1 MADGPNTNSG
11 SKVASALNSIPFGN
25 IIGGPLAA
33 CVRAQAEAAQTTI
46 DFIRGFTMT
55 NSKLDP
61 EGVEPITV
69 TFTFIMNGEKTRMT
83 VPLMTIVP
91 IPYMHIDYVN
101 LNFTADITACDDGKM
116 EAKYATEGYTRT
128 EDDEQSVSVESKM
141 GINVRASTSSMP
153 SGMAKMLEFF
163 TNNLIVHDTLTPQQV
178 EDMKR
183 EAERKRLELKN
194 KKERMVGALVNALAE
209 YKKQGSEREEQRK
222 NEELKKQEELIKQ
235 EEERKKK
242 EEQERLEKLR
252 KEEEA
257 RKKEEERL
265 EKMRKEAELQKKQ
278 EQERLEKLHKEEEEK
293 KKQEQERLEK
303 LRREEE
309 ARKKKEEEEQKKRD
323 WDKFIEQRKKAN
335 LASRV
340 SKVHVDPQKPFALPP
355 TNSGKPHPCCTYDYT
370 HSIRWNI
377 NRQLRLSRWSRKT
390 DWLRLHLLRAL
401 RTAYSI
407 YPNSINSTE
416 GKRILKRDLE
426 AFKKRY
432 NGWYTYGDPYN
443 NTITYGYRKNGAID
457 TAYTEFVNY
466 IIENERKRNPYNP
479 TGEFIR
485 KPHPED

>member
-55 NSKLDP
+55 NSELDP

-183 EAERKRLELKN
+183 EAERKGLELKN

-209 YKKQGSEREEQRK
+209 YKKQESEREEQRK
-222 NEELKKQEELIKQ
+222 NEELKKQEELRKQ
-235 EEERKKK
+235 EEE
-242 EEQERLEKLR
+242 
-252 KEEEA
+252 
-257 RKKEEERL
+257 
-265 EKMRKEAELQKKQ
+265 
-278 EQERLEKLHKEEEEK
+278 
-293 KKQEQERLEK
+293 
-303 LRREEE
+303 
-309 ARKKKEEEEQKKRD
+309 RKKKEEEEQKKRD

-335 LASRV
+335 LASRI

>member
-55 NSKLDP
+55 NSELDP

-91 IPYMHIDYVN
+91 IPYMHIDYID
-101 LNFTADITACDDGKM
+101 LNFTADITACDDGKI

-183 EAERKRLELKN
+183 ETERKRLEHIK

-209 YKKQGSEREEQRK
+209 YKKQESEREEQRR
-222 NEELKKQEELIKQ
+222 NEELKKQEELRKQ

-252 KEEEA
+252 K
-257 RKKEEERL
+257 
-265 EKMRKEAELQKKQ
+265 
-278 EQERLEKLHKEEEEK
+278 
-293 KKQEQERLEK
+293 
-303 LRREEE
+303 EEE

-335 LASRV
+335 LASRI

-355 TNSGKPHPCCTYDYT
+355 TNSGKAHPCCTFDPT
-370 HSIRWNI
+370 QSIKWNI
-377 NRQLRLSRWSRKT
+377 DRQEKLRKECKKK
-390 DWLRLHLLRAL
+390 DWLRNHLIRAL
-401 RTAYSI
+401 YTAYYI
-407 YPNSINSTE
+407 YPYDINSKE
-416 GKRILKRDLE
+416 GKRILKRELE
-426 AFKKRY
+426 AFEKRP
-432 NGWYTYGDPYN
+432 NGWYTYGEPYN
-443 NTITYGYRKNGAID
+443 NTITNGYRRNGAID
-457 TAYTEFVNY
+457 TAYTEFVSY
-466 IIENERKRNPYNP
+466 ILENERKL
-479 TGEFIR
+479 R
-485 KPHPED
+485 K

>member
-55 NSKLDP
+55 NSELDP

-91 IPYMHIDYVN
+91 IPYMHIDYID
-101 LNFTADITACDDGKM
+101 LNFTADITACDDGKI

-183 EAERKRLELKN
+183 ETERKRLEHIK

-209 YKKQGSEREEQRK
+209 YKKQESEREEQRR
-222 NEELKKQEELIKQ
+222 NEELKKQEELRKQ
-235 EEERKKK
+235 EVERKKK

-257 RKKEEERL
+257 RKK
-265 EKMRKEAELQKKQ
+265 
-278 EQERLEKLHKEEEEK
+278 
-293 KKQEQERLEK
+293 
-303 LRREEE
+303 
-309 ARKKKEEEEQKKRD
+309 KEEEEQKKRE

-335 LASRV
+335 LASRI

-355 TNSGKPHPCCTYDYT
+355 TNSGKAHPCCTFDPT
-370 HSIRWNI
+370 QSIKWNI
-377 NRQLRLSRWSRKT
+377 DRQEKLRKACKKK
-390 DWLRLHLLRAL
+390 DWLRNHLIRAL
-401 RTAYSI
+401 YTAYYI
-407 YPNSINSTE
+407 YPYDINSKE
-416 GKRILKRDLE
+416 GKRILKRELE
-426 AFKKRY
+426 AFEKRP
-432 NGWYTYGDPYN
+432 NGWYTYGEPYN
-443 NTITYGYRKNGAID
+443 NTITNGYRRNGAID
-457 TAYTEFVNY
+457 TAYTEFVSY
-466 IIENERKRNPYNP
+466 ILENERKRN
-479 TGEFIR
+479 
-485 KPHPED
+485 K

>member
-55 NSKLDP
+55 NSELDP

-194 KKERMVGALVNALAE
+194 KKERMVGALVHALAE
-209 YKKQGSEREEQRK
+209 YKKQESEREEQRK
-222 NEELKKQEELIKQ
+222 NEELKKQEELRKQ

-242 EEQERLEKLR
+242 E
-252 KEEEA
+252 
-257 RKKEEERL
+257 
-265 EKMRKEAELQKKQ
+265 
-278 EQERLEKLHKEEEEK
+278 
-293 KKQEQERLEK
+293 EQERLEK

-335 LASRV
+335 LASRI

-355 TNSGKPHPCCTYDYT
+355 TNSGKAHPCCTYDYT

>member
-55 NSKLDP
+55 NSELDP

-91 IPYMHIDYVN
+91 IPYMHIDYID
-101 LNFTADITACDDGKM
+101 LNFTADITACDDGKI

-183 EAERKRLELKN
+183 ETERKRLEHIK

-209 YKKQGSEREEQRK
+209 YKKQESEREEQRR
-222 NEELKKQEELIKQ
+222 NEELKKQEELRKQ

-242 EEQERLEKLR
+242 E
-252 KEEEA
+252 
-257 RKKEEERL
+257 
-265 EKMRKEAELQKKQ
+265 
-278 EQERLEKLHKEEEEK
+278 
-293 KKQEQERLEK
+293 EQERLEK

-335 LASRV
+335 LASRI

-355 TNSGKPHPCCTYDYT
+355 TNSGKAHPCCTFDPT
-370 HSIRWNI
+370 QSIKWNI
-377 NRQLRLSRWSRKT
+377 DRQEKLRKASKKK
-390 DWLRLHLLRAL
+390 DWLRNHLIRAL
-401 RTAYSI
+401 YTAYYI
-407 YPNSINSTE
+407 YPYDINSKE
-416 GKRILKRDLE
+416 GKRILKRELE
-426 AFKKRY
+426 AFEKRP
-432 NGWYTYGDPYN
+432 NGWYTYGEPYN
-443 NTITYGYRKNGAID
+443 NTITNGYRRNGAID
-457 TAYTEFVNY
+457 TAYTEFVSY
-466 IIENERKRNPYNP
+466 ILENERKL
-479 TGEFIR
+479 R
-485 KPHPED
+485 K

>member
-55 NSKLDP
+55 NSELDP

-178 EDMKR
+178 EDIKR

-209 YKKQGSEREEQRK
+209 YKKQETERKEQRR
-222 NEELKKQEELIKQ
+222 NEEL
-235 EEERKKK
+235 
-242 EEQERLEKLR
+242 ERLEKQR
-252 KEEEA
+252 KDEEF

-265 EKMRKEAELQKKQ
+265 EKMRIEAELQKKQ
-278 EQERLEKLHKEEEEK
+278 EQERLEKLQKEEEEK
-293 KKQEQERLEK
+293 KKQEQDRFEIQLIEK
-303 LRREEE
+303 
-309 ARKKKEEEEQKKRD
+309 EEQKKRA
-323 WDKFIEQRKKAN
+323 EQEREWYQKIDPKKRVRFAN
-335 LASRV
+335 RMSRMHI
-340 SKVHVDPQKPFALPP
+340 SPYKPFALPS
-355 TNSGKPHPCCTYDYT
+355 TKRENPHPECTYNPAQ
-370 HSIRWNI
+370 SISWNI
-377 NRQLRLSRWSRKT
+377 ARQEQLLKYAT
-390 DWLRLHLLRAL
+390 KKDWMRMHLLLAM
-401 RTAYSI
+401 RTAKKI
-407 YPNSINSTE
+407 YPYDIKSREAKSILE
-416 GKRILKRDLE
+416 YELKN
-426 AFKKRY
+426 FQPRY
-432 NGWYTYGDPYN
+432 AGWYGHGEPFN
-443 NTITYGYRKNGAID
+443 NNLPNGYRKNGAID
-457 TAYTEFVNY
+457 TVFTEFVGY
-466 IIENERKRNPYNP
+466 VIENERKL
-479 TGEFIR
+479 R
-485 KPHPED
+485 K

>member
-55 NSKLDP
+55 NSELDP

-183 EAERKRLELKN
+183 ETERKRLELKN

-209 YKKQGSEREEQRK
+209 YKKQESEREEQRK
-222 NEELKKQEELIKQ
+222 NEEL
-235 EEERKKK
+235 
-242 EEQERLEKLR
+242 ERLEKQR
-252 KEEEA
+252 KDEEF

-265 EKMRKEAELQKKQ
+265 EKMRIEAELQKKQ
-278 EQERLEKLHKEEEEK
+278 EQERLEKLQKEEEEK
-293 KKQEQERLEK
+293 KKQEQEKIEIQLIEK
-303 LRREEE
+303 
-309 ARKKKEEEEQKKRD
+309 EEQKKRA
-323 WDKFIEQRKKAN
+323 EQEREWYKKIDPKKRVRFAN
-335 LASRV
+335 RMSRMHINPY
-340 SKVHVDPQKPFALPP
+340 SPFALPS
-355 TNSGKPHPCCTYDYT
+355 TKRGNPHPECTFDST
-370 HSIRWNI
+370 QSISWNI
-377 NRQLRLSRWSRKT
+377 VRQEQLLRYATKK
-390 DWLRLHLLRAL
+390 DWMRMHLLLAL
-401 RTAYSI
+401 RTAKKI
-407 YPNSINSTE
+407 YPYDIKSRQAKSILE
-416 GKRILKRDLE
+416 YELKN
-426 AFKKRY
+426 FQPRY
-432 NGWYTYGDPYN
+432 AGWYGHGEPFN
-443 NTITYGYRKNGAID
+443 NNLPNGYRKYGAID
-457 TAYTEFVNY
+457 TVFTEFVGY
-466 IIENERKRNPYNP
+466 VLENERKRN
-479 TGEFIR
+479 
-485 KPHPED
+485 K

>member
-55 NSKLDP
+55 NSELDP

-183 EAERKRLELKN
+183 ETERKRLELKN
-194 KKERMVGALVNALAE
+194 KKERMVGALVHALAE
-209 YKKQGSEREEQRK
+209 YKKQETEREEQRK
-222 NEELKKQEELIKQ
+222 NEELKKQEELRKQ
-235 EEERKKK
+235 EEE
-242 EEQERLEKLR
+242 
-252 KEEEA
+252 
-257 RKKEEERL
+257 
-265 EKMRKEAELQKKQ
+265 
-278 EQERLEKLHKEEEEK
+278 
-293 KKQEQERLEK
+293 
-303 LRREEE
+303 
-309 ARKKKEEEEQKKRD
+309 RKKKEEEEQKKRD

-335 LASRV
+335 LAGRI

>member
-55 NSKLDP
+55 NSELDP

-91 IPYMHIDYVN
+91 IPYMHIDYID
-101 LNFTADITACDDGKM
+101 LNFTADITACDDGKI

-183 EAERKRLELKN
+183 ETERKRLEHIK

-209 YKKQGSEREEQRK
+209 YKKQESEREEQRR
-222 NEELKKQEELIKQ
+222 NEELKKQEELRKQ

-257 RKKEEERL
+257 RKK
-265 EKMRKEAELQKKQ
+265 
-278 EQERLEKLHKEEEEK
+278 
-293 KKQEQERLEK
+293 
-303 LRREEE
+303 
-309 ARKKKEEEEQKKRD
+309 KEEEEQKKRD
-323 WDKFIEQRKKAN
+323 WDKFIEQRKKTN
-335 LASRV
+335 LASRI

-355 TNSGKPHPCCTYDYT
+355 TNSGKAHPCCTFDPT
-370 HSIRWNI
+370 QSIKWNI
-377 NRQLRLSRWSRKT
+377 DRQEKLRKASKKK
-390 DWLRLHLLRAL
+390 DWLRNHLIRAL
-401 RTAYSI
+401 YTAYYI
-407 YPNSINSTE
+407 YPYDINSKE
-416 GKRILKRDLE
+416 GKRILKRELE
-426 AFKKRY
+426 AFEKRP
-432 NGWYTYGDPYN
+432 NGWYTYGEPYN
-443 NTITYGYRKNGAID
+443 NTITNGYRRNGAID
-457 TAYTEFVNY
+457 TAYTEFVSY
-466 IIENERKRNPYNP
+466 ILENERKL
-479 TGEFIR
+479 R
-485 KPHPED
+485 K

>member
-55 NSKLDP
+55 NSELDP

-101 LNFTADITACDDGKM
+101 LNFTADITACDDEKM

-163 TNNLIVHDTLTPQQV
+163 TNNLIVHDTFTPQQV

-183 EAERKRLELKN
+183 EAERKGLELKN
-194 KKERMVGALVNALAE
+194 KKRRMVGALVNALAE
-209 YKKQGSEREEQRK
+209 YKKQESEREEQRR
-222 NEELKKQEELIKQ
+222 NEELKKQEELRKQ
-235 EEERKKK
+235 EEE
-242 EEQERLEKLR
+242 
-252 KEEEA
+252 
-257 RKKEEERL
+257 
-265 EKMRKEAELQKKQ
+265 
-278 EQERLEKLHKEEEEK
+278 
-293 KKQEQERLEK
+293 
-303 LRREEE
+303 
-309 ARKKKEEEEQKKRD
+309 RKKKEEEEQKKRD

-335 LASRV
+335 LASRI

>member
-55 NSKLDP
+55 NSELDP

-91 IPYMHIDYVN
+91 IPYMHIDYID

-163 TNNLIVHDTLTPQQV
+163 TNNLIVHDTFTPQQV

-183 EAERKRLELKN
+183 EAERKGLELKN
-194 KKERMVGALVNALAE
+194 KKRRMVGALVNALAE
-209 YKKQGSEREEQRK
+209 YKKQESEREEQRR
-222 NEELKKQEELIKQ
+222 NEELKKQEELRKQ
-235 EEERKKK
+235 EEE
-242 EEQERLEKLR
+242 
-252 KEEEA
+252 
-257 RKKEEERL
+257 
-265 EKMRKEAELQKKQ
+265 
-278 EQERLEKLHKEEEEK
+278 
-293 KKQEQERLEK
+293 
-303 LRREEE
+303 
-309 ARKKKEEEEQKKRD
+309 RKKKEEEEQKKRD

-335 LASRV
+335 LASRI

>member
-55 NSKLDP
+55 NSELDP

-183 EAERKRLELKN
+183 EAERKRLEHIKN
-194 KKERMVGALVNALAE
+194 KERMVGALVNALAE
-209 YKKQGSEREEQRK
+209 YKKQESEREEQRR
-222 NEELKKQEELIKQ
+222 NEELKKQEELRKQ

-242 EEQERLEKLR
+242 EEQERLEK
-252 KEEEA
+252 
-257 RKKEEERL
+257 
-265 EKMRKEAELQKKQ
+265 QC
-278 EQERLEKLHKEEEEK
+278 
-293 KKQEQERLEK
+293 
-303 LRREEE
+303 REEE

-323 WDKFIEQRKKAN
+323 WDKFIEQRKKTN
-335 LASRV
+335 LASRI

-355 TNSGKPHPCCTYDYT
+355 TNSGKAHPCCTFDPT
-370 HSIRWNI
+370 QSIKWNI
-377 NRQLRLSRWSRKT
+377 DRQERLRKACKKK
-390 DWLRLHLLRAL
+390 DWLRNHLIRAL
-401 RTAYSI
+401 YTAYYI
-407 YPNSINSTE
+407 YPYDINSKE
-416 GKRILKRDLE
+416 GKRILKRELE
-426 AFKKRY
+426 AFEKRP
-432 NGWYTYGDPYN
+432 NGWYTYGEPYN
-443 NTITYGYRKNGAID
+443 NTITNGYRRNGAID
-457 TAYTEFVNY
+457 TAYTEFVSY
-466 IIENERKRNPYNP
+466 VLENERKRD
-479 TGEFIR
+479 
-485 KPHPED
+485 K

>member
-55 NSKLDP
+55 NSELDP

-209 YKKQGSEREEQRK
+209 YKKQESEREEQRK
-222 NEELKKQEELIKQ
+222 NEELKKQEELRKQ

-242 EEQERLEKLR
+242 EELERLEKLR

-257 RKKEEERL
+257 RKK
-265 EKMRKEAELQKKQ
+265 
-278 EQERLEKLHKEEEEK
+278 KEEEEQK
-293 KKQEQERLEK
+293 KRDLDKFIELEKLEK

-335 LASRV
+335 LASRI

-355 TNSGKPHPCCTYDYT
+355 TNSGKAHPCCTYDYT

>member
-55 NSKLDP
+55 NSELDP

-209 YKKQGSEREEQRK
+209 YKKQESEREEQRR
-222 NEELKKQEELIKQ
+222 NEELKKQEELRKQ

-242 EEQERLEKLR
+242 EEQERLEK
-252 KEEEA
+252 
-257 RKKEEERL
+257 
-265 EKMRKEAELQKKQ
+265 QC
-278 EQERLEKLHKEEEEK
+278 
-293 KKQEQERLEK
+293 
-303 LRREEE
+303 REEE

-323 WDKFIEQRKKAN
+323 WDKFIEQRKKTN
-335 LASRV
+335 LASRI

-355 TNSGKPHPCCTYDYT
+355 TNSGKPHPCCTFDPT
-370 HSIRWNI
+370 QSIKWNI
-377 NRQLRLSRWSRKT
+377 DRQEKLRKACKKK
-390 DWLRLHLLRAL
+390 DWLRNHLIRAL
-401 RTAYSI
+401 YTAYYI
-407 YPNSINSTE
+407 YPYDINSKE
-416 GKRILKRDLE
+416 GKRILKRELE
-426 AFKKRY
+426 AFEKRP
-432 NGWYTYGDPYN
+432 NGWYTYGEPYN
-443 NTITYGYRKNGAID
+443 NTITNGYRRNGAID
-457 TAYTEFVNY
+457 TAYTEFVSY
-466 IIENERKRNPYNP
+466 VLENERKRD
-479 TGEFIR
+479 
-485 KPHPED
+485 K

>member
-55 NSKLDP
+55 NSELDP

-91 IPYMHIDYVN
+91 IPYMHIDYID
-101 LNFTADITACDDGKM
+101 LNFTADITACDDGKI

-183 EAERKRLELKN
+183 ETERKRLEHIK

-209 YKKQGSEREEQRK
+209 YKKQESEREEQRR
-222 NEELKKQEELIKQ
+222 NEELKKQEELRKQ

-242 EEQERLEKLR
+242 E
-252 KEEEA
+252 
-257 RKKEEERL
+257 
-265 EKMRKEAELQKKQ
+265 
-278 EQERLEKLHKEEEEK
+278 
-293 KKQEQERLEK
+293 EQERLEK

-335 LASRV
+335 LASRI

-355 TNSGKPHPCCTYDYT
+355 TNSGKAHPCCTFDPT
-370 HSIRWNI
+370 QSIKWNI
-377 NRQLRLSRWSRKT
+377 DRQERLRKACKKK
-390 DWLRLHLLRAL
+390 DWLRNHLIRAL
-401 RTAYSI
+401 YTAYYI
-407 YPNSINSTE
+407 YPYDINSKE
-416 GKRILKRDLE
+416 GKRILKRELE
-426 AFKKRY
+426 AFEKRP
-432 NGWYTYGDPYN
+432 NGWYTYGEPYN
-443 NTITYGYRKNGAID
+443 NTITNGYRRNGAID
-457 TAYTEFVNY
+457 TAYTEFVSY
-466 IIENERKRNPYNP
+466 ILENERKRN
-479 TGEFIR
+479 
-485 KPHPED
+485 K

>member
-55 NSKLDP
+55 NSELDP

-91 IPYMHIDYVN
+91 IPYMHIDYID
-101 LNFTADITACDDGKM
+101 LNFTADITACDDGKI

-183 EAERKRLELKN
+183 ETERKRLEHIK
-194 KKERMVGALVNALAE
+194 KKECMVGALVNALAE
-209 YKKQGSEREEQRK
+209 YKKQESEREEQRR
-222 NEELKKQEELIKQ
+222 NEELKKQEELRKQ

-252 KEEEA
+252 K
-257 RKKEEERL
+257 
-265 EKMRKEAELQKKQ
+265 
-278 EQERLEKLHKEEEEK
+278 
-293 KKQEQERLEK
+293 
-303 LRREEE
+303 EEE

-335 LASRV
+335 LASRI

-355 TNSGKPHPCCTYDYT
+355 TNSGKAHPCCTFDPT
-370 HSIRWNI
+370 QSIKWNI
-377 NRQLRLSRWSRKT
+377 DRQEKLRKECKKK
-390 DWLRLHLLRAL
+390 DWLRNHLIRAL
-401 RTAYSI
+401 YTAYYI
-407 YPNSINSTE
+407 YPYDINSKE
-416 GKRILKRDLE
+416 GKRILKRELE
-426 AFKKRY
+426 AFEKRP
-432 NGWYTYGDPYN
+432 NGWYTYGEPYN
-443 NTITYGYRKNGAID
+443 NTITNGYRRNGAID
-457 TAYTEFVNY
+457 TAYTEFVSY
-466 IIENERKRNPYNP
+466 ILENERKL
-479 TGEFIR
+479 R
-485 KPHPED
+485 K

>member
-55 NSKLDP
+55 NSELDP

-91 IPYMHIDYVN
+91 IPYMHIDYID
-101 LNFTADITACDDGKM
+101 LNFTADITACDDGKI

-183 EAERKRLELKN
+183 ETERKRLEHIK

-209 YKKQGSEREEQRK
+209 YKKQESEREEQRR
-222 NEELKKQEELIKQ
+222 NEELKKQEELRKQ

-252 KEEEA
+252 
-257 RKKEEERL
+257 
-265 EKMRKEAELQKKQ
+265 
-278 EQERLEKLHKEEEEK
+278 
-293 KKQEQERLEK
+293 
-303 LRREEE
+303 REEE
-309 ARKKKEEEEQKKRD
+309 DRKKKEEEEQKKRD

-335 LASRV
+335 LASRI

-355 TNSGKPHPCCTYDYT
+355 TNSGKAHPCCTFDPT
-370 HSIRWNI
+370 QSIKWNI
-377 NRQLRLSRWSRKT
+377 DRQEKLRKECKKK
-390 DWLRLHLLRAL
+390 DWLRNHLIRAL
-401 RTAYSI
+401 YTAYYI
-407 YPNSINSTE
+407 YPYDINSKE
-416 GKRILKRDLE
+416 GKRILKRELE
-426 AFKKRY
+426 AFEKRP
-432 NGWYTYGDPYN
+432 NGWYTYGEPYN
-443 NTITYGYRKNGAID
+443 NTITNGYRRNGAID
-457 TAYTEFVNY
+457 TAYTEFVSY
-466 IIENERKRNPYNP
+466 ILENERKRD
-479 TGEFIR
+479 
-485 KPHPED
+485 K

>member
-55 NSKLDP
+55 NSELDP

-163 TNNLIVHDTLTPQQV
+163 TNNLIVHDTFTPQQV
-178 EDMKR
+178 EDIKR

-209 YKKQGSEREEQRK
+209 YKKQETERKEQRR
-222 NEELKKQEELIKQ
+222 NEEL
-235 EEERKKK
+235 
-242 EEQERLEKLR
+242 ERLEKQR
-252 KEEEA
+252 KDEEF

-265 EKMRKEAELQKKQ
+265 EKMRIEAELQKKQ
-278 EQERLEKLHKEEEEK
+278 EQERLEKLQKEEEEK

-303 LRREEE
+303 LQKEEE
-309 ARKKKEEEEQKKRD
+309 EKKKQEQEKIEIQLIEKEEQKKRA
-323 WDKFIEQRKKAN
+323 EQEREWYKKIDPKKRVRFAN
-335 LASRV
+335 RMSRMHINPY
-340 SKVHVDPQKPFALPP
+340 SPFALPS
-355 TNSGKPHPCCTYDYT
+355 TKRGNPHPECTFDST
-370 HSIRWNI
+370 QSISWNI
-377 NRQLRLSRWSRKT
+377 VRQEQLLRYATKK
-390 DWLRLHLLRAL
+390 DWMRMHLLLAL
-401 RTAYSI
+401 RTAKKI
-407 YPNSINSTE
+407 YPYDIKSRQAKSILE
-416 GKRILKRDLE
+416 YELKN
-426 AFKKRY
+426 FQPRY
-432 NGWYTYGDPYN
+432 AGWYGHGEPFN
-443 NTITYGYRKNGAID
+443 NNLPNGYRKYGAID
-457 TAYTEFVNY
+457 TVFTEFVGY
-466 IIENERKRNPYNP
+466 VLENERKRN
-479 TGEFIR
+479 
-485 KPHPED
+485 K

>member
-55 NSKLDP
+55 NSELDP

-91 IPYMHIDYVN
+91 IPYMHIDYID

-141 GINVRASTSSMP
+141 GINVRASASSMP

-209 YKKQGSEREEQRK
+209 YKKQETEREEQRR
-222 NEELKKQEELIKQ
+222 NEELKKQEELRKQ

-242 EEQERLEKLR
+242 EELERLEKQR
-252 KEEEA
+252 KDEEF

-265 EKMRKEAELQKKQ
+265 EKMRIEAELQKKQ
-278 EQERLEKLHKEEEEK
+278 EQERLEIQLIEK
-293 KKQEQERLEK
+293 
-303 LRREEE
+303 
-309 ARKKKEEEEQKKRD
+309 EEQKKRA
-323 WDKFIEQRKKAN
+323 EQEREWYQKIDPKKRVRFAN
-335 LASRV
+335 RMSRM
-340 SKVHVDPQKPFALPP
+340 HINPYRPFALPS
-355 TNSGKPHPCCTYDYT
+355 TKRGNPHPECTFDST
-370 HSIRWNI
+370 QSISWNI
-377 NRQLRLSRWSRKT
+377 ARQEQLLRYATKK
-390 DWLRLHLLRAL
+390 DWMRMHLLLAL
-401 RTAYSI
+401 RTAKKI
-407 YPNSINSTE
+407 YPYDIKSRQAKSILE
-416 GKRILKRDLE
+416 YELKN
-426 AFKKRY
+426 FQPRY
-432 NGWYTYGDPYN
+432 AGWYGHGEPFN
-443 NTITYGYRKNGAID
+443 NNLPNGYRKYGAID
-457 TAYTEFVNY
+457 TVFTEFVGY
-466 IIENERKRNPYNP
+466 VLENERKL
-479 TGEFIR
+479 R
-485 KPHPED
+485 K

>member
-55 NSKLDP
+55 NSELDP

-91 IPYMHIDYVN
+91 IPYMHIDYID
-101 LNFTADITACDDGKM
+101 LNFTADITACDDGKI

-183 EAERKRLELKN
+183 ETERKRLEHIK

-209 YKKQGSEREEQRK
+209 YKKQESEREEQRR
-222 NEELKKQEELIKQ
+222 NEELKKQEELRKQ

-257 RKKEEERL
+257 RKK
-265 EKMRKEAELQKKQ
+265 
-278 EQERLEKLHKEEEEK
+278 
-293 KKQEQERLEK
+293 
-303 LRREEE
+303 
-309 ARKKKEEEEQKKRD
+309 KEEEEQKKRE

-335 LASRV
+335 LASRI

-355 TNSGKPHPCCTYDYT
+355 TNSGKAHPCCTFDPT
-370 HSIRWNI
+370 QSIKWNI
-377 NRQLRLSRWSRKT
+377 DRQEKLRKACKKK
-390 DWLRLHLLRAL
+390 DWLRNHLIRAL
-401 RTAYSI
+401 YTAYYI
-407 YPNSINSTE
+407 YPYDINSKE
-416 GKRILKRDLE
+416 GKRILKRELE
-426 AFKKRY
+426 AFEKRP
-432 NGWYTYGDPYN
+432 NGWYTYGEPYN
-443 NTITYGYRKNGAID
+443 NTITNGYRRNGAID
-457 TAYTEFVNY
+457 TAYTEFVSY
-466 IIENERKRNPYNP
+466 ILENERKRN
-479 TGEFIR
+479 
-485 KPHPED
+485 K

>member
-55 NSKLDP
+55 NSELDP

-91 IPYMHIDYVN
+91 IPYMHIDYID

-209 YKKQGSEREEQRK
+209 YKKQETEREEQRR
-222 NEELKKQEELIKQ
+222 NEEL
-235 EEERKKK
+235 
-242 EEQERLEKLR
+242 ERLEKQR
-252 KEEEA
+252 KDEEF

-265 EKMRKEAELQKKQ
+265 EKMRIEAELQKKQ

-293 KKQEQERLEK
+293 KKQEQERLEIQLIEK
-303 LRREEE
+303 
-309 ARKKKEEEEQKKRD
+309 EEQKKRA
-323 WDKFIEQRKKAN
+323 EQEREWYKKIDPKKRVRFAN
-335 LASRV
+335 RMSRM
-340 SKVHVDPQKPFALPP
+340 HINPYRPFALPS
-355 TNSGKPHPCCTYDYT
+355 TKRGNPHPECTFDST
-370 HSIRWNI
+370 QSISWNI
-377 NRQLRLSRWSRKT
+377 VRQEQLLRYATKK
-390 DWLRLHLLRAL
+390 DWMRMHLLLAL
-401 RTAYSI
+401 RTAKKI
-407 YPNSINSTE
+407 YPYDIKSRQAKSILE
-416 GKRILKRDLE
+416 YELKN
-426 AFKKRY
+426 FQPRY
-432 NGWYTYGDPYN
+432 AGWYGHGEPFN
-443 NTITYGYRKNGAID
+443 NNLPNGYRKYGAID
-457 TAYTEFVNY
+457 TVFTEFVGY
-466 IIENERKRNPYNP
+466 VLENERKRN
-479 TGEFIR
+479 
-485 KPHPED
+485 K

>member
-55 NSKLDP
+55 NSELDP

-91 IPYMHIDYVN
+91 IPYMHIDYID
-101 LNFTADITACDDGKM
+101 LNFTADITACDDGKI

-183 EAERKRLELKN
+183 EAERKRLEHIKN
-194 KKERMVGALVNALAE
+194 KERMVGALVNALAE
-209 YKKQGSEREEQRK
+209 YKKQESEREEQRR
-222 NEELKKQEELIKQ
+222 NEELKKQEELRKQ

-242 EEQERLEKLR
+242 E
-252 KEEEA
+252 
-257 RKKEEERL
+257 
-265 EKMRKEAELQKKQ
+265 
-278 EQERLEKLHKEEEEK
+278 
-293 KKQEQERLEK
+293 EQERLEK

-335 LASRV
+335 LASRI

-355 TNSGKPHPCCTYDYT
+355 TNSGKAHPCCTFDPT
-370 HSIRWNI
+370 QSIKWNI
-377 NRQLRLSRWSRKT
+377 DRQEKLRKACKKK
-390 DWLRLHLLRAL
+390 DWLRNHLIRAL
-401 RTAYSI
+401 YTAYYI
-407 YPNSINSTE
+407 YPYDINSKE
-416 GKRILKRDLE
+416 GKRILKRELE
-426 AFKKRY
+426 AFEKRP
-432 NGWYTYGDPYN
+432 NGWYTYGEPYN
-443 NTITYGYRKNGAID
+443 NTITNGYRRNGAID
-457 TAYTEFVNY
+457 TAYTEFVSY
-466 IIENERKRNPYNP
+466 ILENERKL
-479 TGEFIR
+479 R
-485 KPHPED
+485 K

>member
-55 NSKLDP
+55 NSELDP

-183 EAERKRLELKN
+183 ETERKRLELKN

-209 YKKQGSEREEQRK
+209 YKKQESEREEQRK
-222 NEELKKQEELIKQ
+222 NEELKKQEELRKQ

-242 EEQERLEKLR
+242 
-252 KEEEA
+252 
-257 RKKEEERL
+257 
-265 EKMRKEAELQKKQ
+265 
-278 EQERLEKLHKEEEEK
+278 
-293 KKQEQERLEK
+293 
-303 LRREEE
+303 
-309 ARKKKEEEEQKKRD
+309 EEEQKKRD

-335 LASRV
+335 LASRI

>member
-55 NSKLDP
+55 NSELDP

-183 EAERKRLELKN
+183 ETERKRLELKN
-194 KKERMVGALVNALAE
+194 KKRRMVGALVNALAE
-209 YKKQGSEREEQRK
+209 YKKQETERKEQRR
-222 NEELKKQEELIKQ
+222 NEEL
-235 EEERKKK
+235 
-242 EEQERLEKLR
+242 ERLEKQR
-252 KEEEA
+252 KDEEF

-265 EKMRKEAELQKKQ
+265 EKMRIEAELQKKQ
-278 EQERLEKLHKEEEEK
+278 EQERLEKLQKEEEEK
-293 KKQEQERLEK
+293 KKQEQEKIEIQLIEK
-303 LRREEE
+303 
-309 ARKKKEEEEQKKRD
+309 EEQKKRA
-323 WDKFIEQRKKAN
+323 EQEREWYKKIDPKKRVRFAN
-335 LASRV
+335 RMSRMHINPY
-340 SKVHVDPQKPFALPP
+340 SPFALPS
-355 TNSGKPHPCCTYDYT
+355 TKRGNPHPECTFDST
-370 HSIRWNI
+370 QSISWNI
-377 NRQLRLSRWSRKT
+377 VRQEQLLRYATKK
-390 DWLRLHLLRAL
+390 DWMRMHLLLAL
-401 RTAYSI
+401 RTAKKI
-407 YPNSINSTE
+407 YPYDIKSRQAKSILE
-416 GKRILKRDLE
+416 YELKN
-426 AFKKRY
+426 FQPRY
-432 NGWYTYGDPYN
+432 AGWYGHGEPFN
-443 NTITYGYRKNGAID
+443 NNLPNGYRKYGAID
-457 TAYTEFVNY
+457 TVFTEFVGY
-466 IIENERKRNPYNP
+466 VLENERKRN
-479 TGEFIR
+479 
-485 KPHPED
+485 K

>member
-55 NSKLDP
+55 NSELDP

-91 IPYMHIDYVN
+91 IPYMHIDYID

-183 EAERKRLELKN
+183 ETERKRLELKN
-194 KKERMVGALVNALAE
+194 KKERMVGAIVNALAE
-209 YKKQGSEREEQRK
+209 YKKQETERKEQRR
-222 NEELKKQEELIKQ
+222 NEEL
-235 EEERKKK
+235 
-242 EEQERLEKLR
+242 ERLEKQR
-252 KEEEA
+252 KDEEF

-265 EKMRKEAELQKKQ
+265 EKMRIEAELQKKQ
-278 EQERLEKLHKEEEEK
+278 EQERLEKLQKEEEEK

-303 LRREEE
+303 LQKEEE
-309 ARKKKEEEEQKKRD
+309 EKKKQEQERLEIQLIEKEEQKKRA
-323 WDKFIEQRKKAN
+323 EQEREWYQKIDPKKRVRFAN
-335 LASRV
+335 RMSRM
-340 SKVHVDPQKPFALPP
+340 HINPYRPFALPS
-355 TNSGKPHPCCTYDYT
+355 TKRGNPHPECTFDST
-370 HSIRWNI
+370 QSISWNI
-377 NRQLRLSRWSRKT
+377 ARQEQLLRYATKK
-390 DWLRLHLLRAL
+390 DWMRMHLLLAL
-401 RTAYSI
+401 RTAKKI
-407 YPNSINSTE
+407 YPYDIKSRQAKSILE
-416 GKRILKRDLE
+416 YELKN
-426 AFKKRY
+426 FQPRY
-432 NGWYTYGDPYN
+432 AGWYGHGEPFN
-443 NTITYGYRKNGAID
+443 NNLPNGYRKYGAID
-457 TAYTEFVNY
+457 TVFTEFVGY
-466 IIENERKRNPYNP
+466 VLENERKRN
-479 TGEFIR
+479 
-485 KPHPED
+485 K

>member
-33 CVRAQAEAAQTTI
+33 CVRAQAEAAHTTI

-55 NSKLDP
+55 NSELDP
-61 EGVEPITV
+61 EGIEPITV

-91 IPYMHIDYVN
+91 IPYMHIDYID

-128 EDDEQSVSVESKM
+128 ENDEQSVSVESKM

-163 TNNLIVHDTLTPQQV
+163 TNNLIVHDTLTPKQV

-183 EAERKRLELKN
+183 ETERKRLELKN
-194 KKERMVGALVNALAE
+194 KKRRMVGALVNALAE
-209 YKKQGSEREEQRK
+209 YKKQESEREEQRK
-222 NEELKKQEELIKQ
+222 NEELKKQEELRKQ

-242 EEQERLEKLR
+242 EELERLEKLR
-252 KEEEA
+252 K
-257 RKKEEERL
+257 
-265 EKMRKEAELQKKQ
+265 
-278 EQERLEKLHKEEEEK
+278 
-293 KKQEQERLEK
+293 
-303 LRREEE
+303 EEE

-340 SKVHVDPQKPFALPP
+340 SSVHVDPQKPFALPP
-355 TNSGKPHPCCTYDYT
+355 TNSGKPHPCCTFDPT
-370 HSIRWNI
+370 QSIKWNI
-377 NRQLRLSRWSRKT
+377 DRQERLRKASKKK
-390 DWLRLHLLRAL
+390 DWLRNHLIRAL
-401 RTAYSI
+401 YTAYYI
-407 YPNSINSTE
+407 YPYDINSKE
-416 GKRILKRDLE
+416 GKRILKNELE
-426 AFKKRY
+426 AFEKRH
-432 NGWYTYGDPYN
+432 NGWYTYGEPYN
-443 NTITYGYRKNGAID
+443 NTITNGYRRNGAID
-457 TAYTEFVNY
+457 TAYTEFVGY
-466 IIENERKRNPYNP
+466 VLENERKRN
-479 TGEFIR
+479 
-485 KPHPED
+485 K

>member
-55 NSKLDP
+55 NSELDP

-141 GINVRASTSSMP
+141 GINVRASASSMP

-163 TNNLIVHDTLTPQQV
+163 TNNLIVHDTFTPQQV
-178 EDMKR
+178 EDIKR

-209 YKKQGSEREEQRK
+209 YKKQETERKEQRR
-222 NEELKKQEELIKQ
+222 NEEL
-235 EEERKKK
+235 
-242 EEQERLEKLR
+242 ERLEKQR
-252 KEEEA
+252 KDEEF

-265 EKMRKEAELQKKQ
+265 EKMRIEAELQKKQ
-278 EQERLEKLHKEEEEK
+278 EQERLEKLQKEEEEK
-293 KKQEQERLEK
+293 KKQEQEKIEIQLIEK
-303 LRREEE
+303 
-309 ARKKKEEEEQKKRD
+309 EEQKKRA
-323 WDKFIEQRKKAN
+323 EQEREWYKKIDPKKRVRFAN
-335 LASRV
+335 RMSRMHINPY
-340 SKVHVDPQKPFALPP
+340 SPFALPS
-355 TNSGKPHPCCTYDYT
+355 TKRGNPHPECTFDST
-370 HSIRWNI
+370 QSISWNI
-377 NRQLRLSRWSRKT
+377 VRQEQLLRYATKK
-390 DWLRLHLLRAL
+390 DWMRMHLLLAL
-401 RTAYSI
+401 RTAKKLYPYDIKSRQAKSI
-407 YPNSINSTE
+407 LEYE
-416 GKRILKRDLE
+416 LKN
-426 AFKKRY
+426 FQPRY
-432 NGWYTYGDPYN
+432 AGWYGHGEPFN
-443 NTITYGYRKNGAID
+443 NNLPNGYRKYGAID
-457 TAYTEFVNY
+457 TVFTEFVGY
-466 IIENERKRNPYNP
+466 VLENERKRN
-479 TGEFIR
+479 
-485 KPHPED
+485 K

>member
-55 NSKLDP
+55 NSELDP

-194 KKERMVGALVNALAE
+194 KKERMVGALVHALAE
-209 YKKQGSEREEQRK
+209 YKKQESEREEQRK
-222 NEELKKQEELIKQ
+222 NEELKKQEELRKQ

-252 KEEEA
+252 K
-257 RKKEEERL
+257 
-265 EKMRKEAELQKKQ
+265 
-278 EQERLEKLHKEEEEK
+278 
-293 KKQEQERLEK
+293 
-303 LRREEE
+303 EEE

-335 LASRV
+335 LASRI

-355 TNSGKPHPCCTYDYT
+355 TNSGKAHPCCTFDPT
-370 HSIRWNI
+370 QSIKWNI
-377 NRQLRLSRWSRKT
+377 DRQEKLRKACKKK
-390 DWLRLHLLRAL
+390 DWLRNHLIRAL
-401 RTAYSI
+401 YTAYYI
-407 YPNSINSTE
+407 YPYDINSKE
-416 GKRILKRDLE
+416 GKRILKRELE
-426 AFKKRY
+426 AFEKRP
-432 NGWYTYGDPYN
+432 NGWYTYGEPYN
-443 NTITYGYRKNGAID
+443 NTITNGYRRNGAID
-457 TAYTEFVNY
+457 TAYTEFVSY
-466 IIENERKRNPYNP
+466 VLENERKRD
-479 TGEFIR
+479 
-485 KPHPED
+485 K

>member
-55 NSKLDP
+55 NSELDP

-91 IPYMHIDYVN
+91 IPYMHIDYID
-101 LNFTADITACDDGKM
+101 LNFTADITACDDGKI

-163 TNNLIVHDTLTPQQV
+163 TNNLIVYDTLTPQQV

-183 EAERKRLELKN
+183 ETERKRLEHIK

-209 YKKQGSEREEQRK
+209 YKKQESEREEQRR
-222 NEELKKQEELIKQ
+222 NEELKKQEELRKQ

-242 EEQERLEKLR
+242 E
-252 KEEEA
+252 
-257 RKKEEERL
+257 
-265 EKMRKEAELQKKQ
+265 
-278 EQERLEKLHKEEEEK
+278 
-293 KKQEQERLEK
+293 EQERLEK

-335 LASRV
+335 LASRI

-355 TNSGKPHPCCTYDYT
+355 TNSGKAHPCCTFDPT
-370 HSIRWNI
+370 QSIKWNI
-377 NRQLRLSRWSRKT
+377 DRQEKLRKACKKK
-390 DWLRLHLLRAL
+390 DWLRNHLIRAL
-401 RTAYSI
+401 YTAYYI
-407 YPNSINSTE
+407 YPYDINSKE
-416 GKRILKRDLE
+416 GKRILKRELE
-426 AFKKRY
+426 AFEKRP
-432 NGWYTYGDPYN
+432 NGWYTYGEPYN
-443 NTITYGYRKNGAID
+443 NTITNGYRRNGAID
-457 TAYTEFVNY
+457 TAYTEFVSY
-466 IIENERKRNPYNP
+466 ILENERKRD
-479 TGEFIR
+479 
-485 KPHPED
+485 K

>member
-33 CVRAQAEAAQTTI
+33 CVRAQAEAAHTTI

-55 NSKLDP
+55 NSELDP

-91 IPYMHIDYVN
+91 IPYMHIDYID

-128 EDDEQSVSVESKM
+128 ENDEQSVSVESKM

-163 TNNLIVHDTLTPQQV
+163 SNNLIVHDTLTPQQV

-183 EAERKRLELKN
+183 ETERKRLELKN
-194 KKERMVGALVNALAE
+194 KKRRMVGALVNALAE
-209 YKKQGSEREEQRK
+209 YKKQESEREEQIR
-222 NEELKKQEELIKQ
+222 NEEQKKQEELRKQ
-235 EEERKKK
+235 EEE
-242 EEQERLEKLR
+242 
-252 KEEEA
+252 
-257 RKKEEERL
+257 
-265 EKMRKEAELQKKQ
+265 
-278 EQERLEKLHKEEEEK
+278 
-293 KKQEQERLEK
+293 
-303 LRREEE
+303 
-309 ARKKKEEEEQKKRD
+309 RKKKEEEEQKKRD

-335 LASRV
+335 LASRI
-340 SKVHVDPQKPFALPP
+340 SSVHVDPQKPFALPP

-377 NRQLRLSRWSRKT
+377 NRQLKLSRWSRKK

-407 YPNSINSTE
+407 YPNSINSTA

-457 TAYTEFVNY
+457 TTYTEFVNY

>member
-55 NSKLDP
+55 NSELDP

-178 EDMKR
+178 EDIKR

-209 YKKQGSEREEQRK
+209 YKKQESEREEQRK
-222 NEELKKQEELIKQ
+222 NEELKKQEELRKQ

-257 RKKEEERL
+257 RKK
-265 EKMRKEAELQKKQ
+265 
-278 EQERLEKLHKEEEEK
+278 
-293 KKQEQERLEK
+293 
-303 LRREEE
+303 
-309 ARKKKEEEEQKKRD
+309 KEEEEQKKKD

-335 LASRV
+335 LASRI
-340 SKVHVDPQKPFALPP
+340 SSVHVDPQKPFALPP
-355 TNSGKPHPCCTYDYT
+355 TNSGKAHPCCTYDYT

-466 IIENERKRNPYNP
+466 IIENEIKRNPYNP

>member
-55 NSKLDP
+55 NSELDP

-91 IPYMHIDYVN
+91 IPYMHIDYID
-101 LNFTADITACDDGKM
+101 LNFTADITACDDGKI

-183 EAERKRLELKN
+183 ETERKRLEHIK

-209 YKKQGSEREEQRK
+209 YKKQESEREEQRR
-222 NEELKKQEELIKQ
+222 NEELKKQEELRKQ

-242 EEQERLEKLR
+242 E
-252 KEEEA
+252 
-257 RKKEEERL
+257 
-265 EKMRKEAELQKKQ
+265 
-278 EQERLEKLHKEEEEK
+278 
-293 KKQEQERLEK
+293 EQERLEK

-335 LASRV
+335 LASRI

-355 TNSGKPHPCCTYDYT
+355 TNSGKAHPCCTFDPT
-370 HSIRWNI
+370 QSIKWNI
-377 NRQLRLSRWSRKT
+377 DRQEKLRKACKKK
-390 DWLRLHLLRAL
+390 DWLRNHLIRAL
-401 RTAYSI
+401 YTAYYI
-407 YPNSINSTE
+407 YPYDINSKE
-416 GKRILKRDLE
+416 GKRILKRELE
-426 AFKKRY
+426 AFEKRP
-432 NGWYTYGDPYN
+432 NGWYTYGEPYN
-443 NTITYGYRKNGAID
+443 NNITNGYRRNGAID
-457 TAYTEFVNY
+457 TAYTEFVSY
-466 IIENERKRNPYNP
+466 ILENERKRD
-479 TGEFIR
+479 
-485 KPHPED
+485 K

>member
-55 NSKLDP
+55 NSELDP

-91 IPYMHIDYVN
+91 IPYMHIDYID
-101 LNFTADITACDDGKM
+101 LNFTADITACDDGKI

-183 EAERKRLELKN
+183 ETERKRLELKN
-194 KKERMVGALVNALAE
+194 KKRRMVGALVNALAE
-209 YKKQGSEREEQRK
+209 YKKQESEREEQRR
-222 NEELKKQEELIKQ
+222 NEELKKQEELRKQ

-252 KEEEA
+252 K
-257 RKKEEERL
+257 
-265 EKMRKEAELQKKQ
+265 
-278 EQERLEKLHKEEEEK
+278 
-293 KKQEQERLEK
+293 
-303 LRREEE
+303 EEE

-335 LASRV
+335 LASRI

-355 TNSGKPHPCCTYDYT
+355 TNSGKAHPCCTFDPT
-370 HSIRWNI
+370 QSIKWNI
-377 NRQLRLSRWSRKT
+377 DRQEKLRKACKKK
-390 DWLRLHLLRAL
+390 DWLRNHLIRAL
-401 RTAYSI
+401 YTAYYI
-407 YPNSINSTE
+407 YPYDINSKE
-416 GKRILKRDLE
+416 GKRILKRELE
-426 AFKKRY
+426 AFEKRP
-432 NGWYTYGDPYN
+432 NGWYTYGEPYN
-443 NTITYGYRKNGAID
+443 NTITNGYRRNGAID
-457 TAYTEFVNY
+457 TAYTEFVSY
-466 IIENERKRNPYNP
+466 ILENERKL
-479 TGEFIR
+479 R
-485 KPHPED
+485 K

>member
-11 SKVASALNSIPFGN
+11 SKVASVLNSIPFGN

-55 NSKLDP
+55 NSELDP

-91 IPYMHIDYVN
+91 IPYMHIDYID
-101 LNFTADITACDDGKM
+101 LNFTADITACDDGKI

-183 EAERKRLELKN
+183 ETERKRLEHIK

-209 YKKQGSEREEQRK
+209 YKKQESEREEQRR
-222 NEELKKQEELIKQ
+222 NEELKKQEELRKQ

-242 EEQERLEKLR
+242 E
-252 KEEEA
+252 
-257 RKKEEERL
+257 
-265 EKMRKEAELQKKQ
+265 
-278 EQERLEKLHKEEEEK
+278 
-293 KKQEQERLEK
+293 EQERLEK

-335 LASRV
+335 LASRI

-355 TNSGKPHPCCTYDYT
+355 TNSGKAHPCCTFDPT
-370 HSIRWNI
+370 QSIKWNI
-377 NRQLRLSRWSRKT
+377 DRQEKLRKACKKK
-390 DWLRLHLLRAL
+390 DWLRNHLIRAL
-401 RTAYSI
+401 YTAYYI
-407 YPNSINSTE
+407 YPYDINSKE
-416 GKRILKRDLE
+416 GKRILKRELE
-426 AFKKRY
+426 AFEKRP
-432 NGWYTYGDPYN
+432 NGWYTYGEPYN
-443 NTITYGYRKNGAID
+443 NTITNGYRRNGAID
-457 TAYTEFVNY
+457 TAYTEFVSY
-466 IIENERKRNPYNP
+466 ILENERKRN
-479 TGEFIR
+479 
-485 KPHPED
+485 K

>member
-55 NSKLDP
+55 NSELDP

-91 IPYMHIDYVN
+91 IPYMHIDYID

-183 EAERKRLELKN
+183 ETERKRLEHIK

-209 YKKQGSEREEQRK
+209 YKKQESEREEQRR
-222 NEELKKQEELIKQ
+222 NEELKKQEELRKQ

-252 KEEEA
+252 K
-257 RKKEEERL
+257 
-265 EKMRKEAELQKKQ
+265 
-278 EQERLEKLHKEEEEK
+278 
-293 KKQEQERLEK
+293 
-303 LRREEE
+303 EEE

-335 LASRV
+335 LASRI

-355 TNSGKPHPCCTYDYT
+355 TNSGKAHPCCTFDPT
-370 HSIRWNI
+370 QSIKWNI
-377 NRQLRLSRWSRKT
+377 DRQEKLRKECKKK
-390 DWLRLHLLRAL
+390 DWLRNHLIRAL
-401 RTAYSI
+401 YTAYYI
-407 YPNSINSTE
+407 YPYDINSKE
-416 GKRILKRDLE
+416 GKRILKRELE
-426 AFKKRY
+426 AFEKRP
-432 NGWYTYGDPYN
+432 NGWYTYGEPYN
-443 NTITYGYRKNGAID
+443 NTITNGYRRNGAID
-457 TAYTEFVNY
+457 TAYTEFVSY
-466 IIENERKRNPYNP
+466 ILENERKRD
-479 TGEFIR
+479 
-485 KPHPED
+485 K

>member
-55 NSKLDP
+55 NSELDP

-101 LNFTADITACDDGKM
+101 LNFTADITAYDDGKM

-141 GINVRASTSSMP
+141 GINVRASTNSMP

-209 YKKQGSEREEQRK
+209 YKKQKSEREEQRK
-222 NEELKKQEELIKQ
+222 NEELKKQEELRKQ

-242 EEQERLEKLR
+242 
-252 KEEEA
+252 
-257 RKKEEERL
+257 
-265 EKMRKEAELQKKQ
+265 
-278 EQERLEKLHKEEEEK
+278 
-293 KKQEQERLEK
+293 
-303 LRREEE
+303 
-309 ARKKKEEEEQKKRD
+309 EEEQKKRD

-335 LASRV
+335 LASRI

-355 TNSGKPHPCCTYDYT
+355 TNSGKAHPCCTFDPT
-370 HSIRWNI
+370 QSIKWNI
-377 NRQLRLSRWSRKT
+377 DRQEKLRKACKKK
-390 DWLRLHLLRAL
+390 DWLRNHLIRAL
-401 RTAYSI
+401 YTAYYI
-407 YPNSINSTE
+407 YPYDINSKE
-416 GKRILKRDLE
+416 GKRILKRELE
-426 AFKKRY
+426 AFEKRP
-432 NGWYTYGDPYN
+432 NGWYTYGEPYN
-443 NTITYGYRKNGAID
+443 NTITNGYRRNGAID
-457 TAYTEFVNY
+457 TAYTEFVSY
-466 IIENERKRNPYNP
+466 VLENERKRN
-479 TGEFIR
+479 
-485 KPHPED
+485 K

>member
-55 NSKLDP
+55 NSELDP

-91 IPYMHIDYVN
+91 IPYMHIDYID
-101 LNFTADITACDDGKM
+101 LNFTADITACDDGKI

-183 EAERKRLELKN
+183 ETERKRLEHIK

-209 YKKQGSEREEQRK
+209 YKKQESEREEQKR
-222 NEELKKQEELIKQ
+222 NEELKKQEELRKQ

-252 KEEEA
+252 K
-257 RKKEEERL
+257 
-265 EKMRKEAELQKKQ
+265 
-278 EQERLEKLHKEEEEK
+278 
-293 KKQEQERLEK
+293 
-303 LRREEE
+303 EEE

-335 LASRV
+335 LASRI

-355 TNSGKPHPCCTYDYT
+355 TNSGKAHPCCTFDPT
-370 HSIRWNI
+370 QSIKWNI
-377 NRQLRLSRWSRKT
+377 DRQEKLRKACKKK
-390 DWLRLHLLRAL
+390 DWLRNHLIRAL
-401 RTAYSI
+401 YTAYYI
-407 YPNSINSTE
+407 YPYDINSKE
-416 GKRILKRDLE
+416 GKRILKRELE
-426 AFKKRY
+426 AFEKRP
-432 NGWYTYGDPYN
+432 NGWYTYGEPYN
-443 NTITYGYRKNGAID
+443 NTITNGYRRNGAID
-457 TAYTEFVNY
+457 TAYTEFVSY
-466 IIENERKRNPYNP
+466 ILENERKRN
-479 TGEFIR
+479 
-485 KPHPED
+485 K

>member
-55 NSKLDP
+55 NSELDP

-91 IPYMHIDYVN
+91 IPYMHIDYID

-128 EDDEQSVSVESKM
+128 ENDEQSVSVESKM

-163 TNNLIVHDTLTPQQV
+163 SNNLIVHDTLTPQQV

-183 EAERKRLELKN
+183 ETERKRLELKN
-194 KKERMVGALVNALAE
+194 KKRRMVGALVNALAE
-209 YKKQGSEREEQRK
+209 YKKQESEREEQIR
-222 NEELKKQEELIKQ
+222 NEEQKKQEELRKQ
-235 EEERKKK
+235 EEE
-242 EEQERLEKLR
+242 
-252 KEEEA
+252 
-257 RKKEEERL
+257 
-265 EKMRKEAELQKKQ
+265 
-278 EQERLEKLHKEEEEK
+278 
-293 KKQEQERLEK
+293 
-303 LRREEE
+303 
-309 ARKKKEEEEQKKRD
+309 RKKKEEEEQKKRD

-340 SKVHVDPQKPFALPP
+340 SSVHVDPQKPFALPP
-355 TNSGKPHPCCTYDYT
+355 TNSGKPHPCCTFDPT
-370 HSIRWNI
+370 QSIKWNI
-377 NRQLRLSRWSRKT
+377 DRQERLRKASKKK
-390 DWLRLHLLRAL
+390 DWLRNHLIRAL
-401 RTAYSI
+401 YTAYYI
-407 YPNSINSTE
+407 YPYDINSKE
-416 GKRILKRDLE
+416 GKRILKNELE
-426 AFKKRY
+426 AFEKRH
-432 NGWYTYGDPYN
+432 NGWYTYGEPYN
-443 NTITYGYRKNGAID
+443 NTITNGYRRNGAID
-457 TAYTEFVNY
+457 TAYTEFVGY
-466 IIENERKRNPYNP
+466 VLENERKRN
-479 TGEFIR
+479 
-485 KPHPED
+485 K

>member
-55 NSKLDP
+55 NSELDP

-183 EAERKRLELKN
+183 ETERKRLELKN

-209 YKKQGSEREEQRK
+209 YKKQETERKEQRR
-222 NEELKKQEELIKQ
+222 NEEL
-235 EEERKKK
+235 
-242 EEQERLEKLR
+242 ERLEKQR
-252 KEEEA
+252 KDEEF

-265 EKMRKEAELQKKQ
+265 EKMRIEAELQKKQ
-278 EQERLEKLHKEEEEK
+278 EQERLEKLQKEEEEK
-293 KKQEQERLEK
+293 KKQEQEKIEIQFIEK
-303 LRREEE
+303 
-309 ARKKKEEEEQKKRD
+309 EEQKKRA
-323 WDKFIEQRKKAN
+323 EQEREWYKKIDPKKRVRFAN
-335 LASRV
+335 RMSRMHINPY
-340 SKVHVDPQKPFALPP
+340 SPFALPS
-355 TNSGKPHPCCTYDYT
+355 TKRGNPHPECTFDST
-370 HSIRWNI
+370 QSISWNI
-377 NRQLRLSRWSRKT
+377 VRQEQLLRYATKK
-390 DWLRLHLLRAL
+390 DWMRMHLLLAL
-401 RTAYSI
+401 RTAKKI
-407 YPNSINSTE
+407 YPYDIKSRQAKSILE
-416 GKRILKRDLE
+416 YELKN
-426 AFKKRY
+426 FQPRY
-432 NGWYTYGDPYN
+432 AGWYGHGEPFN
-443 NTITYGYRKNGAID
+443 NNLPNGYRKYGAID
-457 TAYTEFVNY
+457 TVFTEFVGY
-466 IIENERKRNPYNP
+466 VLENERKRN
-479 TGEFIR
+479 
-485 KPHPED
+485 K